1 MDFIAYI
8 EIPANSSIKYELNK
22 KTGKLAVDRFLHT
35 AFTYPFNYG
44 FIENTLAEDGDALDV
59 IILSSRPVQAGVTM
73 KCHPIGLLEMEDEA
87 GIDTKIIAVPTKNID
102 PEFGEVENIKDV
114 PKATLAK
121 IKHFFENYKALE
133 PEKWVKLKDY
143 KGKAEAIAEIKK
155 SSK

>member
-1 MDFIAYI
+1 MDFTAYI
-8 EIPANSSIKYELNK
+8 EIPANSNIKYELDK

-35 AFTYPFNYG
+35 AFVYPFNYG
-44 FIENTLAEDGDALDV
+44 YIENTLAEDGDALDV
-59 IILSSRPVQAGVTM
+59 IILSSHPVQAGVTM
-73 KCHPIGLLEMEDEA
+73 KCHAIGMLEMEDEA
-87 GIDTKIIAVPTKNID
+87 GMDAKIIAVPTKNID

-143 KGKAEAIAEIKK
+143 KGKSAAEAEIKK